1 MAEQFSLN
9 QFAWDRRHV
18 DRDKG
23 AGFAVPQ
30 IMDRF
35 GHQFLAR
42 AAFARNQDRQVIAQK
57 PCDHAVNIL
66 HRGASSNH
74 RKIGLGERLERI
86 LRR

>member
-35 GHQFLAR
+35 GYQLLTR
-42 AAFARNQDRQVIAQK
+42 AAFARD
-57 PCDHAVNIL
+57 
-66 HRGASSNH
+66 
-74 RKIGLGERLERI
+74 
-86 LRR
+86 